1 MQCGIGRTG
10 KFFAFEHAGITP
22 DIVPIAK
29 GIGGGFPVGAC
40 LMTKKVASCMGPGSH
55 GSTFGG
61 NPLAMS
67 VGNAVLDE
75 ILKKGFLKNV
85 QVISKYFHSEL
96 TKLQSE
102 FPSIIK
108 EVRGLGLLTGIKVSS
123 DQNLFVKKLMDN
135 KLLTIRAA
143 ENVIR
148 LLPPLN
154 VKKEN
159 IDQAIVIL
167 RKVCKTFK

>member
-1 MQCGIGRTG
+1 
-10 KFFAFEHAGITP
+10 
-22 DIVPIAK
+22 
-29 GIGGGFPVGAC
+29 
-40 LMTKKVASCMGPGSH
+40 
-55 GSTFGG
+55 
-61 NPLAMS
+61 MS
-67 VGNAVLDE
+67 VGNAVLDK

-85 QVISKYFHSEL
+85 QVISKYFYSKL
-96 TKLQSE
+96 SKLQSE
-102 FPSIIK
+102 YPSIIK
-108 EVRGLGLLTGIKVSS
+108 EVRGVGLLTGIKITP
-123 DQNLFVKKLMDN
+123 DLNLFVKKLLDN

-143 ENVIR
+143 ENVVR